1 LRRAPARGRAA
12 AAVPDRHALYEAA
25 VQSVDYDL
33 DHVERLFRR
42 LRGRPA
48 RALREDFCGT
58 AGLACAWV
66 QRGPA
71 YRAFGVDLDPEPLA
85 WARTHRLAHMN
96 AGTDRVTLVQ
106 GDVLHAR
113 LPKADVTLAYNF
125 SYWVF
130 HTRPALLA
138 YFRAAYKGLRR
149 DGLLLLEMFGGT
161 EAMTELVESRRIAG
175 RSGPDGVPLP
185 TFRYVWE
192 QERFDPVTHGLR
204 CAIHFR
210 LAGGREL
217 KRAFRYDWR
226 LWTLPEVRELLV
238 EAGFRDA
245 LVYTQGWDDAA
256 GELDGVYRRRASF
269 TNQES
274 WLAIVVGVK

>member
-1 LRRAPARGRAA
+1 VSRAPARRAA
-12 AAVPDRHALYEAA
+12 APDRHALYEAA

-42 LRGRPA
+42 LRKRPA
-48 RALREDFCGT
+48 RMLREDFCGT
-58 AGLACAWV
+58 AGLACGWV
-66 QRGPA
+66 QRDPGNVA
-71 YRAFGVDLDPEPLA
+71 YGVDLDPEPLG
-85 WARTHRLAHMN
+85 WARAHRLAHMN
-96 AGTDRVTLVQ
+96 AGKDRVTLVQ

-113 LPKADVTLAYNF
+113 VPKVDVTMAYNF

-138 YFRAAYKGLRR
+138 YFRAAHEGLKR
-149 DGLLLLEMFGGT
+149 DGLLMLEMFGGT
-161 EAMTELVESRRIAG
+161 EAMIELVESRRIAG

-185 TFRYVWE
+185 AFRYVWE

-210 LAGGREL
+210 LAGGREI
-217 KRAFRYDWR
+217 RHAFRYDWR
-226 LWTLPEVRELLV
+226 LWTLPEVRELLL
-238 EAGFRDA
+238 EAGFKDA

-256 GELDGVYRRRASF
+256 GELDGIYRRRTSF

>member
-1 LRRAPARGRAA
+1 MTAPRKPPSRLGL
-12 AAVPDRHALYEAA
+12 PDRHGLYEAA

-48 RALREDFCGT
+48 RVLREDFCGT
-58 AGLACAWV
+58 AGLACAWAL
-66 QRGPA
+66 RDPA
-71 YRAFGVDLDPEPLA
+71 HVAYGVDLDPDPLA
-85 WARTHRLAHMN
+85 WARAHRLAHMN
-96 AGTDRVTLVQ
+96 EGTDRVHLLQ

-113 LPKADVTLAYNF
+113 VPPADVTLAYNF

-138 YFRAAYKGLRR
+138 YFRAAHRGLKR

-161 EAMTELVESRRIAG
+161 EAMSELVESRRIVG
-175 RSGPDGVPLP
+175 RSGPDGVPIAP
-185 TFRYVWE
+185 FRYVWE
-192 QERFDPVTHGLR
+192 QERFDAVTHSLQ
-204 CAIHFR
+204 CAIHFE
-210 LAGGREL
+210 LAGGRTL

-226 LWTLPEVRELLV
+226 LWTLPEVRELLH
-238 EAGFRDA
+238 EAGFKDA
-245 LVYTQGWDDAA
+245 IVYTQGWDDAA
-256 GELDGVYRRRASF
+256 NELDGVYRRRASF
-269 TNQES
+269 ANQES